1 MTDMFEDTNETY
13 EDTAEKDS
21 EISLDKELTD
31 LEEEKSELP
40 FEPDEETSA
49 AERRLQRSASALEEE
64 IARPES
70 RESGKS
76 KLGRLINSRGKSIV
90 NKGKSPMSFLE
101 KLGYN
106 PNAEHKP
113 TFIETHVHDSK
124 KRIAI
129 YILIIIVVIVVVVFK
144 FTLFPHLGIFN
155 R

>member
-1 MTDMFEDTNETY
+1 MTDMLEDTGEITENTLNE
-13 EDTAEKDS
+13 ERIKP
-21 EISLDKELTD
+21 
-31 LEEEKSELP
+31 EEEKSGLL

-49 AERRLQRSASALEEE
+49 AERRLQRSAAALEEE
-64 IARPES
+64 ITRAEN

-101 KLGYN
+101 KLGYD

-129 YILIIIVVIVVVVFK
+129 YILVIIVVIVLVVFK